1 MQKFLIPRGW
11 ALVWLLVSV
20 LAATMVVQAGETS
33 NPAQP
38 ALPKTLRQ
46 VAFAGGDGS
55 SCEKAVVI
63 KKAAN
68 QFEGVTA
75 EKAWIAW
82 KYPDAKIK
90 GQAVSGSK
98 NKTFE
103 SFELQTAAG
112 ESQTV
117 CFDITGFFGQW

>member
-1 MQKFLIPRGW
+1 MQKSLIPRGL
-11 ALVWLLVSV
+11 AVVLLLV
-20 LAATMVVQAGETS
+20 AAMTVTMVQAGETLD
-33 NPAQP
+33 PAQP
-38 ALPKTLRQ
+38 ALPKSLRHIS
-46 VAFAGGDGS
+46 FAGGDGS
-55 SCEKAVVI
+55 SCEQAVVI

-68 QFEGVTA
+68 QFEGVSA

-82 KYPDAKIK
+82 KYPGAKSK
-90 GQAVSGSK
+90 GQAVSGGK

-112 ESQTV
+112 ESKTV